1 MKENL
6 KILLEQSRTADDALR
21 KQLDLLKTLSCDD
34 IQTSAIFSHLHDVW
48 SRLITQGLDM
58 RLFLKEVE
66 KDLAVLGENESA
78 GDLQSDLRLAERNAL
93 SELRFVASVQAMMQK
108 ALEKM
113 ILLLTASAK
122 ITSGKRRVVF
132 NRLSKIEFAIDA
144 RKRAFDEEHSEDA
157 DAGRAREDAVELG
170 MAEQVDLLVDILKLE
185 VADEIVY
192 EAREIF
198 YKQGENEIVATRTAQ
213 ELLDLAAL
221 LL

>member
-21 KQLDLLKTLSCDD
+21 KQLDLLKTPSCDD

>member
-21 KQLDLLKTLSCDD
+21 KQLDLLKTPSCDD
-34 IQTSAIFSHLHDVW
+34 TQTSAIFRHLHDVW

-66 KDLAVLGENESA
+66 KDLAVLGQNESA

-122 ITSGKRRVVF
+122 ITSVKRRVVF
-132 NRLSKIEFAIDA
+132 NKLSKMEFAIDA
-144 RKRAFDEEHSEDA
+144 RKRAFDEEHGKDA

>member
-21 KQLDLLKTLSCDD
+21 KQLDLLKTPSCDD

-157 DAGRAREDAVELG
+157 TAWRPHSS
-170 MAEQVDLLVDILKLE
+170 ILPNYFDRYRSSEPHHLRKSQFANPLT
-185 VADEIVY
+185 
-192 EAREIF
+192 
-198 YKQGENEIVATRTAQ
+198 GPRTQ
-213 ELLDLAAL
+213 KIQL
-221 LL
+221 LLH